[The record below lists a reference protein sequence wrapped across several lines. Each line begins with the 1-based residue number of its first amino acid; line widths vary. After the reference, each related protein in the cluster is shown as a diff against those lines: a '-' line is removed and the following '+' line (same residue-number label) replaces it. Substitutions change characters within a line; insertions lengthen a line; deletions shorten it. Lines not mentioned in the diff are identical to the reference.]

1 MNGVRRGREAVSE
14 LRVAVIGA
22 GVVGL
27 ACASYL
33 QMQGQRVTLID
44 PRAPGEYCSFGNA
57 GCFSRGSC
65 VPLGL
70 PGIWKQVPGW
80 LLDRNGPL
88 HIPLRYVPQAAP
100 WLWRFQRSTSMTRV
114 NAVADALHALLTV
127 TLDKWRPLA
136 ARAGVPELIRQD
148 GYAFAYES
156 EAGFAAD
163 APGREIRRRHGV
175 AIDVLTGAAI
185 REYDRVLSP
194 GITHL
199 VRLPEQGHCP
209 NPLRLSR
216 ALAERLREGGATFV
230 QASARGFDIVD
241 GKVVRVITD
250 GSSVDTDAVVVAAG
264 AHSNALSAQLGS
276 AVPLESERGYHV
288 MLASPSVLPR
298 APVASGERKYFVT
311 PMEDGLR
318 IAGTVELAG
327 LDAPPNYARADALLD
342 QARRLLPGLRGA
354 AVSRWLGHRPSLP
367 DSLPVIGRAAHASN
381 AWLAFGHG
389 HVGLTAAAPTGE
401 IIADLIAGRATF
413 LDVRPFSPDRFH
425 RTAPNANRQ
434 PHGSPRNGS
443 IR

>member
-1 MNGVRRGREAVSE
+1 MTRV
-14 LRVAVIGA
+14 VAVIGA

-33 QMQGQRVTLID
+33 QMQGRRVTVID

-57 GCFSRGSC
+57 GCFSRSSC

-70 PGIWKQVPGW
+70 PGTWKQVPGW

-88 HIPLRYVPQAAP
+88 HIPLRYVPHVAP
-100 WLWRFQRSTSMTRV
+100 WLWRFQRSTSIARV
-114 NAVADALHALLTV
+114 DAIADALHALLTV

-136 ARAGVPELIRQD
+136 VRAGVPELIVQD

-163 APGREIRRRHGV
+163 ALGREIRRRRGV

-185 REYDRVLSP
+185 REFDPALAP

-216 ALAERLREGGATFV
+216 ALAQRLRDGGATFV
-230 QASARGFDIVD
+230 QASATAFDVAD

-250 GSSVDTDAVVVAAG
+250 AHPVDADAIVIAAG

-276 AVPLESERGYHV
+276 GVPLETERGYHL
-288 MLASPSVLPR
+288 MLDSPNVLPR
-298 APVASGERKYFVT
+298 APIASGEGKYFVT

-327 LDAPPNYARADALLD
+327 LTTPPDYARADALLAK
-342 QARRLLPGLRGA
+342 ARRLLPGLHGTGM
-354 AVSRWLGHRPSLP
+354 SRWMGHRPSLP
-367 DSLPVIGRAAHASN
+367 DSLPVIDRAVGASN

-401 IIADLIAGRATF
+401 IIAALVGGREPFLDIRPYSAGRFRGVT
-413 LDVRPFSPDRFH
+413 H
-425 RTAPNANRQ
+425 RHAGGRAA
-434 PHGSPRNGS
+434 
-443 IR
+443 